1 MLIIVYL
8 IYTLAQVTINSVAQI
23 TGCYKSTKTISG
35 HFAGRKH
42 ECELK
47 SQDMRATN
55 LCYKSMKTISG
66 HFVQAYTKYY
76 PLYLLTSHKRARKM
90 GLYTSHAQWDQL
102 SKIVYFLGTT
112 FRNEED
118 HSMPV
123 NPLKHLL
130 GRLYRVLLIGTSLFL
145 PKVLN

>member
-1 MLIIVYL
+1 MVVGTSSMLIIVYL

-102 SKIVYFLGTT
+102 SNIVYFLGTT
-112 FRNEED
+112 NLEMRRTTLCL
-118 HSMPV
+118 STP
-123 NPLKHLL
+123 
-130 GRLYRVLLIGTSLFL
+130 
-145 PKVLN
+145 